1 MKKIILFNLIIIGS
15 NLFAQNRIDN
25 IKISVSFAHYF
36 NVEERQLINTFPGYY
51 ENSFD
56 PGFELL
62 YNFNIK
68 ERFYFGTGLN
78 YQYGRNASYIHALRR
93 FNFSELSIPVV
104 FSLGITTNKKSGL
117 LMSVGFY
124 LGKIIKIKTQNPSS
138 GGEWIEGD
146 ITEYVENY
154 SDDNTFLDLYTDIG
168 YFHNIFK
175 KDIISI
181 TPFLNYRLNT
191 TWLNYHQQRIH
202 VGIKLNY
209 LFNLKTLKK

>member
-1 MKKIILFNLIIIGS
+1 MKKLFLFSLIIIGT
-15 NLFAQNRIDN
+15 NLFAQNSIDN

-36 NVEERQLINTFPGYY
+36 NVEERQLINTYPGYY
-51 ENSFD
+51 ESSFD
-56 PGFELL
+56 PGFELM

-78 YQYGRNASYIHALRR
+78 YQNGRNASYINALRR
-93 FNFSELSIPVV
+93 FNFSELSIPLI
-104 FSLGITTNKKSGL
+104 FSLGITPNKKNGI

-124 LGKIIKIKTQNPSS
+124 GGKIIQIKSQSPTH
-138 GGEWIEGD
+138 GGDWGGD
-146 ITEYVENY
+146 ITENVENY
-154 SDDNTFLDLYTDIG
+154 SDDNTFLDLYSDIG
-168 YFHNIFK
+168 YFHKIFK
-175 KDIISI
+175 KDIFSI

-209 LFNLKTLKK
+209 LFNLKT